1 MRNVSADAYQNLNV
15 ETGTAGPPKSVRC
28 NANFTR
34 PLRRSRDDFA
44 GRWHFNT
51 CVAAIMEFVNELYGA
66 EDEISAGK
74 FPAEVAGSM
83 WNGTLFF
90 CLNPLRLI
98 LPVNSGR
105 SIGEKGNLVRH
116 PWPVFDPALAKED
129 ELEYAVQV
137 NGKIRA
143 RLSVP
148 ADSSEDFVRDHALAD
163 EKVKAAIEGKQMVK
177 LIVVPGKLVNIVVK

>member
-1 MRNVSADAYQNLNV
+1 MRNVVRKDLPGPV
-15 ETGTAGPPKSVRC
+15 AGEAVSPKVRQVQRKLHQ
-28 NANFTR
+28 TIKR
-34 PLRRSRDDFA
+34 ITDDFQ

-74 FPAEVAGSM
+74 FPAAVLSDVQRNLVLLLEPFAPYLANELWEV
-83 WNGTLFF
+83 L
-90 CLNPLRLI
+90 
-98 LPVNSGR
+98 
-105 SIGEKGNLVRH
+105 GEKDNLLRH
-116 PWPVFDPALAKED
+116 PWPVFDAALAKED
-129 ELEYAVQV
+129 EVEYVVQV

-148 ADSSEDFVRDHALAD
+148 ADSTEDFVREHALAD
-163 EKVKAAIEGKQMVK
+163 EKVKVILDGKQMVK